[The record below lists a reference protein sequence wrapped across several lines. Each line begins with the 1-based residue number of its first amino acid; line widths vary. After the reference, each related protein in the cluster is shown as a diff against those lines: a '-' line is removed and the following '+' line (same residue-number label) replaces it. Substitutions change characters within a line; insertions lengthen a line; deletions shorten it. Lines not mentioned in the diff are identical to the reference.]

1 MLATRRALLLGGLAV
16 AGAAALA
23 PRSRARAALGAPRR
37 LIVVFVSGGWDVTY
51 ALDPKPGVAGVDAPA
66 GQIQSFGD
74 LPIFT
79 DLSRPQVAEYF
90 AAHAGITTLINGLQ
104 VASIAHQEC
113 SHRVLAG
120 TNDAAAADIAA
131 IAAAE
136 HGQQLAAPYLVLG
149 RTAFSGPFGAL
160 SARTGS
166 ANQIVTLLDPK
177 SGLPPIGGPLLPLV
191 PTDAE
196 SALIREHV
204 LASAQAQLAAR
215 PNQRLSDFASSLGR
229 ADALREIGKIGEI
242 ELARTFEAQAE
253 LAVEALA
260 RGLCHSVQMESDGW
274 DTHEGNDQQG
284 PLHDQLFA
292 GLRGLVD
299 ALAARPGAA
308 AGSKLLDETAVLVVS
323 EFSRTPRLNGA
334 MGKDHWP
341 VTSAMLIGG
350 GLPGGRLLGGTH
362 GALEAAG
369 IDLQSGAVDQ
379 GAAPLAY
386 GNFAAGVLQAIGV
399 DPAPYLPN
407 EPFHAL
413 LG

>member
-113 SHRVLAG
+113 STACSPAPTTPPPPTSPPSPPRS
-120 TNDAAAADIAA
+120 TDSSSPR
-131 IAAAE
+131 
-136 HGQQLAAPYLVLG
+136 PYLVLG